1 MARFCPLFSS
11 SSGNCTYIG
20 GASGGVLIDVGVSA
34 KRTAE
39 ALRSIGVELDSIGA
53 VFVTHEHGDHVKG
66 LRVFAGSHGIDVYTS
81 QGTFDALE
89 TMSILT
95 GKYSAK
101 VIPKNGV
108 EACDMF
114 VSAFPTSHDSRESVG
129 YVVTMPDGRRIAVA
143 TDTGI
148 VTDDA
153 VQALLGCDLVMLES
167 NHDVRMLQNGPY
179 PYHTKRRV
187 LSSVGH
193 LSNDACAITA
203 TTLLQN
209 GTTRFVLG
217 HLSRQ
222 NNIPQLAYQTTYAA
236 FCETGAQ
243 EKTDY
248 ILTVAGSVD
257 TPQVTVF

>member
-20 GASGGVLIDVGVSA
+20 SASGGILIDVGVSA

-53 VFVTHEHGDHVKG
+53 VFVTHEHGDHVNG
-66 LRVFAGSHGIDVYTS
+66 LRVFAGSRGIDVYTS
-81 QGTFDALE
+81 QGTLDALE
-89 TMSILT
+89 MMNILT

-101 VIPKNGV
+101 VIPENGV
-108 EACDMF
+108 EACGMF
-114 VSAFPTSHDSRESVG
+114 VSAFHTSHDSREGVG
-129 YVVTMPDGRRIAVA
+129 YTVTLPDGRRIAVA
-143 TDTGI
+143 TDTGV

-153 VQALLGCDLVMLES
+153 MQALTGCDLVMIES
-167 NHDVRMLQNGPY
+167 NHDVMMLQNGPY
-179 PYHTKRRV
+179 PYYTKRRV
-187 LSSVGH
+187 LSPVGH
-193 LSNDACAITA
+193 LSNDACAVTA
-203 TTLLQN
+203 ATLLQN

-236 FCETGAQ
+236 FCEAGAR

-248 ILTVAGSVD
+248 ILTVAGGIEG
-257 TPQVTVF
+257 PQVTVF